1 MIRLFTEQECNT
13 YSSGELAELFFQ
25 RAYPGKTAS
34 YPINPFQF
42 LADLGIPYIF
52 RSFSKS
58 EGFYIPASSDD
69 DLPVVGINLK
79 RPVQRQR
86 FTAAHEL
93 CHHLKDWNQI
103 SHCPIGNKNSI
114 ERFADAFAS
123 ALLMPKNEMLSQ
135 IDKHQKGYVLSFDE
149 ILEIAEYF
157 GVSFEACRIR
167 ISKLVPSSLKGIE
180 EKDYKKFKP
189 LKRRIEMGFSDVP
202 FYRGIFNASEDC
214 FKLEF
219 NQYARRK
226 FQAEYIFHDSR
237 MEGISADIEN
247 VGDIVADLHYL
258 KQKSE
263 FCREGN
269 ENIVELAGLS
279 LVYDSLSELAV
290 SGDLSLFHARTIH
303 RLLFSCAPHPE
314 FGGKF
319 KESNNFVLG
328 AKFETVDVKDVL
340 QAFYDLDDEVQKLLE
355 KEKTLSLSE
364 YIEWAV
370 RIHHRLTVIHPFPEG
385 NGRTSRA
392 FTNLLLMHRGLPA
405 VFFRYDKKGAQNKL
419 EKDFYKNALGIADR
433 TGNYDPLY
441 EAYYR
446 GLLESLDVLTNKIII
461 NLEKGF

>member
-1 MIRLFTEQECNT
+1 MSRLFTEQECKT
-13 YSSGELAELFFQ
+13 YSPDELAELFSQ
-25 RAYPGKTAS
+25 RIYPGKSAS

-42 LADLGIPYIF
+42 LADLEIPYIF

-103 SHCPIGNKNSI
+103 SNCPSAHKNGI
-114 ERFADAFAS
+114 ERYADAFAS
-123 ALLMPKNEMLSQ
+123 ALLMPKAEILQQ
-135 IDKHQKGYVLSFDE
+135 IDKFQKGAVLSLDE

-157 GVSFEACRIR
+157 GVSFEACHWRIVN
-167 ISKLVPSSLKGIE
+167 IKPSALKGIE
-180 EKDYKKFKP
+180 EKAFNKYKP
-189 LKRRIEMGFSDVP
+189 LKRRIELGYSDVP
-202 FYRGIFNASEDC
+202 FYRGIFDASEDC
-214 FKLEF
+214 FKLKF
-219 NQYARRK
+219 DDYARKK
-226 FQAEYIFHDSR
+226 FQTEYIYHDSR
-237 MEGISADIEN
+237 MEGIHAELDN

-258 KQKSE
+258 KQESE

-279 LVYDSLSELAV
+279 LVYDSLPKLAV
-290 SGDLSLFHARTIH
+290 SGDLSIFHARTIH
-303 RLLFSCAPHPE
+303 RTLFSCAPHPE

-319 KESNNFVLG
+319 KESNNLVLG
-328 AKFETVDVKDVL
+328 AKFETLDAADVL
-340 QAFYDLDDEVQKLLE
+340 PAFYDLDDEVQKLMDQE
-355 KEKTLSLSE
+355 NALSLSE
-364 YIEWAV
+364 YIERVV

-405 VFFRYDKKGAQNKL
+405 VFFRYDKKGARNRF
-419 EKDFYKNALGIADR
+419 EKDFYKDALGQADQN
-433 TGNYDPLY
+433 GNYDLLY

-446 GLLESLDVLTNKIII
+446 GLLESLDVLTK
-461 NLEKGF
+461 KF